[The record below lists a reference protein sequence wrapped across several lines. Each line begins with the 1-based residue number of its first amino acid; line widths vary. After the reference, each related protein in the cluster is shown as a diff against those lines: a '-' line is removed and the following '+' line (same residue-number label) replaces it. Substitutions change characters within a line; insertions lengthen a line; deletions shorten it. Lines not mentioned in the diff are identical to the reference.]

1 MTQVLSQDEIDALL
15 KGMSGGEIETEAET
29 VQTEEEGII
38 NYDLTNQ
45 EKIIRG
51 RMPTLEIINQRF
63 CRVFRSSLSSM
74 LRKVADI
81 SALSIDT
88 IKFGEFLKSLP
99 VPASLHLFRMEPLK
113 GYSLIT
119 IESKLVFALIDIFF
133 GGDGTSTLKV
143 EGRDF
148 TPIEDR
154 MIRRVVVQILKDY
167 TEAWKPV
174 HTINFEYSR
183 SEMNP
188 QFATIVPPSDVVIIT
203 TFEIEIEQV
212 TGNMTVCLPYSN
224 IEPIRN
230 KLYAG
235 FQTERLEIDVNWIR
249 RLKKVITSL
258 EVDLVAKFG
267 EIDLTVG
274 KVLNLKE
281 GDVINLFKDVDEPL
295 IVEVEGIEKFN
306 GYAGVFKSNKAVKVE
321 KKIIKQES

>member
-15 KGMSGGEIETEAET
+15 KGMSGGEIETETETAAE
-29 VQTEEEGII
+29 EEEGII
-38 NYDLTNQ
+38 SYDLTNQ

-63 CRVFRSSLSSM
+63 CRLFRSSLSSM

-81 SALSIDT
+81 SALSVDT

-154 MIRRVVVQILKDY
+154 MIKRVVVNALKDY
-167 TEAWKPV
+167 TESWKPV
-174 HTINFEYSR
+174 HAINFEYSR

-188 QFATIVPPSDVVIIT
+188 
-203 TFEIEIEQV
+203 
-212 TGNMTVCLPYSN
+212 
-224 IEPIRN
+224 
-230 KLYAG
+230 
-235 FQTERLEIDVNWIR
+235 
-249 RLKKVITSL
+249 
-258 EVDLVAKFG
+258 
-267 EIDLTVG
+267 
-274 KVLNLKE
+274 
-281 GDVINLFKDVDEPL
+281 
-295 IVEVEGIEKFN
+295 
-306 GYAGVFKSNKAVKVE
+306 
-321 KKIIKQES
+321 